1 MKHVDTK
8 IIYDL
13 LDDDF
18 LPIIYPIGIG
28 EDGQS
33 FNINGDYAAEAI
45 AEALKADKL
54 AFLTDTS
61 GVYEDINDEDSFVSE
76 LYTDE
81 AKEMIEE
88 GIITGGMIPKVQN
101 CLKAID
107 GGVNRV
113 HILDGRIPH
122 CLLLEIFTDRGCGT
136 VIMNPEETRY
146 YNQ

>member
-1 MKHVDTK
+1 MAEQAKPDGKDIGYVGTVKHVDTK

-33 FNINGDYAAEAI
+33 F
-45 AEALKADKL
+45 
-54 AFLTDTS
+54 
-61 GVYEDINDEDSFVSE
+61 
-76 LYTDE
+76 
-81 AKEMIEE
+81 
-88 GIITGGMIPKVQN
+88 IITGGMIPKVQN
-101 CLKAID
+101 CLKAIE
-107 GGVNRV
+107 GGVNWV

-136 VIMNPEETRY
+136 AIMNPEETRY
-146 YNQ
+146 YNR

>member
-1 MKHVDTK
+1 MGTVKHVDTK
-8 IIYDL
+8 ISYDL

-33 FNINGDYAAEAI
+33 F
-45 AEALKADKL
+45 
-54 AFLTDTS
+54 
-61 GVYEDINDEDSFVSE
+61 
-76 LYTDE
+76 
-81 AKEMIEE
+81 
-88 GIITGGMIPKVQN
+88 IITGSMIPKVQN
-101 CLKAID
+101 CLKAIE

-136 VIMNPEETRY
+136 AIMNPEETRY
-146 YNQ
+146 YNR